1 MAWDPK
7 LYGRFAAPRL
17 RPALDLLTGVPD
29 LAAKS
34 IIDLGCGSG
43 VLVGPLTNRWPE
55 ATVTGVDSSEEML
68 ALARNTHPAAE
79 WPKVDWVNADIVTWT
94 PETPPDLIVSN
105 AALHWVGDHELL
117 FPRLLASLSD
127 GGALAVQVPGNFDQP
142 SHRII
147 RDVTDQGPWRGRVP
161 ARPAGILEPDAYY
174 DLLADEATGV
184 EIWETVYHH
193 VLTGPDPVFEWLRGS
208 ALRPVLAA
216 LNEGEIEPFEAMCRN
231 ALAQAYP
238 PRPDGSVPFP
248 FRRVFIVARR

>member
-29 LAAKS
+29 MPAGR
-34 IIDLGCGSG
+34 IVDLGCGSG
-43 VLVGPLTNRWPE
+43 VLMGPLTSRWPD
-55 ATVTGVDSSEEML
+55 ATVTGVDSSDEML
-68 ALARNTHPAAE
+68 ALARKDHPAAD
-79 WPKVDWVNADIVTWT
+79 WPQVDWVNADIVTWQ
-94 PETPPDLIVSN
+94 PAAPPDLIVSN
-105 AALHWVGDHELL
+105 AALHWVSDHELL
-117 FPRLLASLSD
+117 FPRLLD
-127 GGALAVQVPGNFDQP
+127 GLAEGGVLAVQVPGNFDQP

-161 ARPAGILEPDAYY
+161 ARPAGILEPRAYS
-174 DLLADEATGV
+174 DLLADKATSV

-193 VLTGPDPVFEWLRGS
+193 VLTGQDPVFEWLRGS
-208 ALRPVLAA
+208 ALRPILAA
-216 LNEGEIEPFEAMCRN
+216 LNEGEIEPFEALCRN

-238 PRPDGSVPFP
+238 PRPDGSVAFP